1 MINRNVGLGDK
12 FSGGRT
18 GFIVFKGKTVVGVVV
33 GAVVG
38 GAVAV
43 IVGIGIGVRSA
54 QIVVGRWSCCCHSR
68 NRNWSPECT
77 NRCWT
82 GYKGVGNLS
91 TMAIGI
97 LGDG

>member
-54 QIVVGRWSCCCHSR
+54 QIVVGRVTR
-68 NRNWSPECT
+68 
-77 NRCWT
+77 
-82 GYKGVGNLS
+82 VL
-91 TMAIGI
+91 AISAPWQ
-97 LGDG
+97 LVY